1 MYPAG
6 PEPFWFRAGGAWA
19 SGVGIESEE
28 VAKGLDGDDGAGDGI
43 FFRHRLLKKELQGF
57 PGAATQIGKKIPVP
71 RSGRGQAPRKY
82 RRRIFGMLKTKCRWG
97 IFRSTWE
104 QSHCPNSTTRF

>member
-19 SGVGIESEE
+19 SGMGIEFEE
-28 VAKGLDGDDGAGDGI
+28 VAKGLDGDDGAEDGI

-82 RRRIFGMLKTKCRWG
+82 RRRIFGMLKTTCRWG
-97 IFRSTWE
+97 TFLST
-104 QSHCPNSTTRF
+104 